1 MRPAAPGPGPPS
13 SRRSPGGGRP
23 RSRLL
28 RRASARPAGR
38 RLMGPASPSP
48 SPPRRHRCRH
58 RLLRLSPQP
67 RLKPLPP
74 GPPPPSLAPAPAAG
88 TRGEA
93 PAHCVPRWGW
103 GASRLGLGAGARLHV
118 RLGRWEGGRPERATP
133 SPAPTFRDRL
143 RALPGGPVGGG
154 GARWRGAGGTPA
166 LGAGEPGWTADL
178 ARCSTGSSPP
188 V

>member
-1 MRPAAPGPGPPS
+1 
-13 SRRSPGGGRP
+13 
-23 RSRLL
+23 
-28 RRASARPAGR
+28 
-38 RLMGPASPSP
+38 MGPASPSP
-48 SPPRRHRCRH
+48 SPPRRHRCRHRCRH

-74 GPPPPSLAPAPAAG
+74 SPPPPSLAPAPAAG

-103 GASRLGLGAGARLHV
+103 GASRLGLGAGARRHV
-118 RLGRWEGGRPERATP
+118 RLGW
-133 SPAPTFRDRL
+133 
-143 RALPGGPVGGG
+143 VGGGGARSARPPCRRQLSVTGCARSRAVPSAVG
-154 GARWRGAGGTPA
+154 GARWRGAGGTSA
-166 LGAGEPGWTADL
+166 LGAGEPGWAADL